1 MQKARIWEARFSKLL
16 NLLHWK
22 KIFFLEFM
30 KFSRVKNLH
39 IFAYFSPATLKI
51 FSLTDGLKIVVH
63 VQQYPSED

>member
-1 MQKARIWEARFSKLL
+1 
-16 NLLHWK
+16 
-22 KIFFLEFM
+22 M